1 VLQRSSLGFRRFSLQ
16 DQHIVVT
23 FAPDDAAKAAT
34 ATSMLPP
41 IWNRSCN
48 LATLRDLQVDSLVL
62 CLSILPIILQGR
74 IAPFLLTLL
83 QAELE
88 HETKPDLI
96 RCRQDPN
103 VRDICGELS

>member
-1 VLQRSSLGFRRFSLQ
+1 MLQCSSLGFRRFSLQ
-16 DQHIVVT
+16 DRQIVVT
-23 FAPDDAAKAAT
+23 FTPDDAAKAAT
-34 ATSMLPP
+34 SILPP
-41 IWNRSCN
+41 IWNRPCD
-48 LATLRDLQVDSLVL
+48 LATLQHLQVDSLVL

-96 RCRQDPN
+96 RCRRDPD